1 MTDDSTLWT
10 GDVWKSDDWTEEQ
23 KAEARNKIVSSQT
36 TKTNT
41 GVAYQEFRKNA
52 SSNWSS
58 FYEQNKTNF
67 FKDRHYLHKAF
78 PNEFGWLY
86 ALHSN
91 SHDVKSNND
100 GGDYKSDVVQNVEED
115 INTLLQPPN
124 QDDVHIVEIG
134 SGVGNAILPLL
145 EQHTV
150 LVQHQK
156 DTQIPQ
162 LHIHCLDFA
171 PSAIKLLKEDDRF
184 QLAAKEGRATGHVYD
199 LSAMHPSTIHIGNQQ
214 QTSKSQQPQVLS
226 NSADVAILLFCL
238 SAIGPHPSPSLS
250 RAARHVIDMLK
261 PGGVLVFR
269 DYGRL
274 DEAQL
279 MLGKEADKQLGD
291 NFYRKGD
298 GTGCYYFSLDDLQEL
313 FVNQNDTDDKLECLE
328 LDYIQRV
335 YRNRGDNTERRRVW
349 VQGRF
354 RKPESS
360 SVSAREE
367 YTSAHDET
375 KLKQY
380 IHDSVSR
387 WNNHYRDLSTESTS
401 SLPSNLFNAFPEEFS
416 PWKSWQQSNNKKGK
430 RKSQQVQPPEL
441 NTPSDITIIDAGCG
455 IGNDTILNLIER
467 QQLCYENK
475 DDITAMQPPTL
486 HVHFLDASN
495 EAIQRLHKDSRYQYA
510 TRDGDNAAAAANITS
525 QVYNLASTQSTCTLS
540 EQSADIVLLLFTL
553 SAIGPYHSHELDKAL
568 QNTTNLLKPGGVVLF
583 RDFGRYDYDQLIL
596 NSMVGSQLCDN
607 FYVRGLDDSSS
618 AKGTCCYFFDL
629 GEVRSLFTNAGM
641 EVLQLEYVTRIYKN
655 KKDGTSHKRIWVQGR
670 FKKR

>member
-1 MTDDSTLWT
+1 MADSTLWT

-36 TKTNT
+36 THATT
-41 GVAYQEFRKNA
+41 GAAYQEFRKNA

-86 ALHSN
+86 AS
-91 SHDVKSNND
+91 VKSDND
-100 GGDYKSDVVQNVEED
+100 SGDNISDGILQNVEEET
-115 INTLLQPPN
+115 NTILPPD

-150 LVQHQK
+150 LMQQQQK
-156 DTQIPQ
+156 DTKIPQ

-171 PSAIKLLKEDDRF
+171 PSAIKLLKEDERF
-184 QLAAKEGRATGHVYD
+184 QLAAKDGRATGHVYD
-199 LSAMHPSTIHIGNQQ
+199 LSAMHPSTILIVNQQ
-214 QTSKSQQPQVLS
+214 PQISKSQQKVLS

-250 RAARHVIDMLK
+250 RAATHVIDMLK
-261 PGGVLVFR
+261 PDGVLVFR

-279 MLGKEADKQLGD
+279 KLGKEADKQLGD

-298 GTGCYYFSLDDLQEL
+298 GTGCYYFSLDDLREL
-313 FVNQNDTDDKLECLE
+313 FVNQNDTVDKLECLE

-360 SVSAREE
+360 SVNAGKR
-367 YTSAHDET
+367 YISAHDDA

-380 IHDSVSR
+380 IDDSISR
-387 WNNHYRDLSTESTS
+387 WDDYYRNLSIEST
-401 SLPSNLFNAFPEEFS
+401 SLPSNLFNAFPEELS
-416 PWKSWQQSNNKKGK
+416 PWKSWQQTNNKKGK
-430 RKSQQVQPPEL
+430 RKPQQVQHPEL

-455 IGNDTILNLIER
+455 VGNDTILNLIER
-467 QQLCYENK
+467 QQLCHENK
-475 DDITAMQPPTL
+475 DNDATVQLPTL

-510 TRDGDNAAAAANITS
+510 TSGGDDAATAATITS
-525 QVYNLASTQSTCTLS
+525 QVYNLASAQSTSTL

-553 SAIGPYHSHELDKAL
+553 SAIGPYHSQDLVNAVHNA
-568 QNTTNLLKPGGVVLF
+568 TNLLKPGGVVLF

-596 NSMVGSQLCDN
+596 NSVVNAQLCDN
-607 FYVRGLDDSSS
+607 FYVRGLDDRSSS
-618 AKGTCCYFFDL
+618 IKGTCCYFFEL
-629 GEVRSLFTNAGM
+629 EEVRSLFTNAGL
-641 EVLQLEYVTRIYKN
+641 EVIQLEYVTRIYKN
-655 KKDGTSHKRIWVQGR
+655 KKDGTSHKRNWVQGR

>member
-1 MTDDSTLWT
+1 MTDSTLWT

-23 KAEARNKIVSSQT
+23 KAEARNKISSQT
-36 TKTNT
+36 TQTT
-41 GVAYQEFRKNA
+41 GAAYQEFRRNA

-86 ALHSN
+86 AS
-91 SHDVKSNND
+91 VKSDIND
-100 GGDYKSDVVQNVEED
+100 SGDISDIIQNVEED
-115 INTLLQPPN
+115 TNTLLQPD
-124 QDDVHIVEIG
+124 QDDLHIVEIG

-145 EQHTV
+145 EQHTE
-150 LVQHQK
+150 LIQQQR
-156 DTQIPQ
+156 DTKIPQ

-171 PSAIKLLKEDDRF
+171 PSAIKLLKEDERF

-199 LSAMHPSTIHIGNQQ
+199 LSAMHPSTIYIGNLKQQ
-214 QTSKSQQPQVLS
+214 EVLS

-238 SAIGPHPSPSLS
+238 SAIGPHPSPPLS
-250 RAARHVIDMLK
+250 RAAKHVIDMLK

-279 MLGKEADKQLGD
+279 KLGKEADKQLGD

-298 GTGCYYFSLDDLQEL
+298 GTGCYYFSLDDLREL
-313 FVNQNDTDDKLECLE
+313 FVNQNDADDKLECLE

-354 RKPESS
+354 RKP
-360 SVSAREE
+360 VSKRTEE
-367 YTSAHDET
+367 NKCISAQSEI

-380 IHDSVSR
+380 IDDSISR
-387 WNNHYRDLSTESTS
+387 WDDYYKNLSTESTS

-416 PWKSWQQSNNKKGK
+416 PWKSWQQSSNKKGK
-430 RKSQQVQPPEL
+430 RKPQHVQPPEL
-441 NTPSDITIIDAGCG
+441 NNPSDITIIDAGCG

-467 QQLCYENK
+467 QQLCHENK
-475 DDITAMQPPTL
+475 DNNATAMQPPTL
-486 HVHFLDASN
+486 RVHFLDASN
-495 EAIQRLHKDSRYQYA
+495 EAIRRLHKDSRYQYA
-510 TRDGDNAAAAANITS
+510 TSGGDNCNSTATNITS
-525 QVYNLASTQSTCTLS
+525 QVYNLALTQSTCKVS

-553 SAIGPYHSHELDKAL
+553 SAIRPQDHINAILNA
-568 QNTTNLLKPGGVVLF
+568 TNLLKPGGVVLF

-596 NSMVGSQLCDN
+596 NSVVNAQLCDN

-618 AKGTCCYFFDL
+618 AKGTCCYFFELD
-629 GEVRSLFTNAGM
+629 EVRSLFTNAGL
-641 EVLQLEYVTRIYKN
+641 EVIQLEYITRIYKN
-655 KKDGTSHKRIWVQGR
+655 KKDGTSYKRIWVQGR

>member
-1 MTDDSTLWT
+1 MADSTLWT

-36 TKTNT
+36 THATT
-41 GVAYQEFRKNA
+41 GAAYQEFRRNA

-86 ALHSN
+86 TS
-91 SHDVKSNND
+91 VKSDND
-100 GGDYKSDVVQNVEED
+100 SGDNISNVIQNVEED
-115 INTLLQPPN
+115 TNTLQPPDK
-124 QDDVHIVEIG
+124 DDVHIVEIG

-145 EQHTV
+145 EQHTK
-150 LVQHQK
+150 LLQQQK
-156 DTQIPQ
+156 DTKIPQ

-171 PSAIKLLKEDDRF
+171 PSAIKLLKEDERF
-184 QLAAKEGRATGHVYD
+184 QLAAKDGRATGHVYD
-199 LSAMHPSTIHIGNQQ
+199 LSAMHPSTINIGNQQ
-214 QTSKSQQPQVLS
+214 QTTSSTSQQVLS
-226 NSADVAILLFCL
+226 NSADMAILLFCL

-261 PGGVLVFR
+261 PGGILVFR

-279 MLGKEADKQLGD
+279 KLGKEADKQLGD

-298 GTGCYYFSLDDLQEL
+298 GTGCYYFSLDDLREL
-313 FVNQNDTDDKLECLE
+313 FVNQNDSDDKLECLE

-354 RKPESS
+354 RKP
-360 SVSAREE
+360 VSKRTEE
-367 YTSAHDET
+367 NKFISAQSEI

-380 IHDSVSR
+380 IDDSISR
-387 WNNHYRDLSTESTS
+387 WDDHYRNLSIESTS
-401 SLPSNLFNAFPEEFS
+401 SLPSNLFNAFPEELS
-416 PWKSWQQSNNKKGK
+416 PWKSWQQSSNKKGK
-430 RKSQQVQPPEL
+430 RKSQQVQAVE
-441 NTPSDITIIDAGCG
+441 TSASSDITIIDAGCG
-455 IGNDTILNLIER
+455 IGNNTILDLIER
-467 QQLCYENK
+467 QQLCHENK
-475 DDITAMQPPTL
+475 DDSANKQLPTL

-495 EAIQRLHKDSRYQYA
+495 EAIQRLHKDSRYQCA
-510 TRDGDNAAAAANITS
+510 TGGGDNTATAATMTS
-525 QVYNLASTQSTCTLS
+525 QVYNLASKQSTCTLF
-540 EQSADIVLLLFTL
+540 EQSADIVLLLFAL
-553 SAIGPYHSHELDKAL
+553 SAIGPYHSQGLVNAV
-568 QNTTNLLKPGGVVLF
+568 QNATKQLKPGGVVLF

-596 NSMVGSQLCDN
+596 NSVVNAQLCEN

-618 AKGTCCYFFDL
+618 AKGTCCYFFYL
-629 GEVRSLFTNAGM
+629 EEVRSLFTNAGL
-641 EVLQLEYVTRIYKN
+641 EVIQLEYVTRIYKN